1 MNRSITFSLFAIV
14 ALLWSACS
22 PKPLA
27 LKMTAEPSNKYV
39 YRSSNMTE
47 TNISVMGMDQKV
59 MMDQTMEQEYDIQ
72 KTNEDGSM
80 DIKLTTLSMQMEQT
94 NPMMSMTFDSKNPDK
109 NEPADM
115 VEGLKALVGKEYV
128 LKMSPQGKVIELE
141 TEGGA
146 FSGAFDNIPNGAAM
160 EEQMEA
166 QFGTSAIKQSMSQM
180 TGFFPDE
187 PVKVGDTWTKNNKIE
202 AGMAMM
208 VETTYTL
215 KERKNGIAYI
225 DFTAKV
231 TSDPDSKGIEMMG
244 MQMKYDLAGTQSG
257 TIQVDEKTGWTKETK
272 GKQDM
277 KGKMQMSGGP
287 TGEMSADMDIVT
299 EYTYQ
304 QIK

>member
-1 MNRSITFSLFAIV
+1 MNKSITYSLFAVV
-14 ALLWSACS
+14 ALLLSACS
-22 PKPLA
+22 TKPLA

-59 MMDQTMEQEYDIQ
+59 MVEQSTDQEYNIQ
-72 KTNEDGSM
+72 KINDDGSM
-80 DIKLTTLSMQMEQT
+80 DIKLTTLSMQMEQV
-94 NPMMSMTFDSKNPDK
+94 NPMMSMTFDSENPEK

-115 VEGLKALVGKEYV
+115 VEGMKALVGKEYM
-128 LKMSPQGKVIELE
+128 LKMSPEGKVLELE

-187 PVKVGDTWTKNNKIE
+187 PVKVGDTWTKSNKIE
-202 AGMAMM
+202 SGMSM
-208 VETTYTL
+208 VIETIYTL

-231 TSDPDSKGIEMMG
+231 TSDPDAKGIEMMG

-272 GKQDM
+272 GKQEM
-277 KGKMQMSGGP
+277 KGKMNMSGGP
-287 TGEMSADMDIVT
+287 TGEMSADMDILS